1 MGTAV
6 RIAGLD
12 DLESV
17 VPLFDSYRQFYGR
30 TSDQALARSFLRE
43 RMANKESVIFLAQAD
58 GGAAGFIQLYPSF
71 TSTGAARIW
80 ILNDLFVAP
89 ARRGQGIASL
99 LLERAAGFARETG
112 AVRLGLSTAVTNHA
126 AQALYERHG
135 WKRDTEFLS
144 YQLATAV

>member
-1 MGTAV
+1 MGIAV

-12 DLESV
+12 ELESV

-30 TSDQALARSFLRE
+30 ASDQALARSFLRE
-43 RMANKESVIFLAQAD
+43 RIANKESVIFLAQTD
-58 GGAAGFIQLYPSF
+58 GAAAGFIQLYPSF

-89 ARRGQGIASL
+89 ASRGQGIASL

-135 WKRDTEFLS
+135 WKKDTEFLS
-144 YQLATAV
+144 YQLATP